1 VRTLLSVSLVLLTLA
16 VTGKAD
22 IIYDV
27 SRTVG
32 TGTATGFITTD
43 GNTGTLVAADIKDWN
58 ILMTVGATTFDLTGP
73 LSGND
78 SVLYFQ
84 GADLTATS
92 TNLLFNFSGVDNGVF
107 LLQQGLFSGLTYYC
121 DAAAAGVCLQG
132 ESVVPGNVF
141 DAATFQ
147 NVARSGNIVIG
158 TATGT
163 SSVPE
168 PSTGILLLTSLVA
181 AAFVGRKR
189 IVYGL

>member
-107 LLQQGLFSGLTYYC
+107 LLQHGLFSGLTYYC